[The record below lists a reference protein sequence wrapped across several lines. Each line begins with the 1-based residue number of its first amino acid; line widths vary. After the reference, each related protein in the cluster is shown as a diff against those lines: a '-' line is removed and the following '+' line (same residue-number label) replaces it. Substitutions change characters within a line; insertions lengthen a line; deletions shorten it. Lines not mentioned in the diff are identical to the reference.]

1 MWQVPQIGLWGGE
14 ACGVMFGPKPKLAE
28 HQRNRALERLLE
40 GDSCRA
46 IAKDMGVAHTTISRL
61 Q

>member
-1 MWQVPQIGLWGGE
+1 MAG
-14 ACGVMFGPKPKLAE
+14 
-28 HQRNRALERLLE
+28 

-61 Q
+61 R